1 MTPLLVQNALEA
13 VCSFRFLKAALP
25 RFLKSCTPGMTRGAQ
40 SEALSRQGPNSVVR
54 LGAAL
59 DSVVWGLL

>member
-1 MTPLLVQNALEA
+1 MTLSDSLFRSAVLVSLY
-13 VCSFRFLKAALP
+13 SGKRH
-25 RFLKSCTPGMTRGAQ
+25 TIGMTRGAQ